1 MQVIILFYCNAF
13 VDICVHVSCSVVFD
27 SMQPLDYS
35 PPGSSVG
42 GILQARMLDW
52 IAISFSIG
60 HDVYVNILL
69 RHQIILEFVIFT
81 QSS

>member
-1 MQVIILFYCNAF
+1 MHLWTSVSMLVAQLFSTLCNP
-13 VDICVHVSCSVVFD
+13 
-27 SMQPLDYS
+27 MDYS

-42 GILQARMLDW
+42 GILKARILDW